1 MKNKLNKLL
10 VVLSSTTAIGLGYYV
25 LLYFINNGISIF
37 NNYIKGSKFNNNFI
51 ILRKVNIKFY
61 NNIIIMLGLL
71 LINIILLNY
80 YISFELNSHLDDYI
94 RVHNHI
100 LGIKDN

>member
-25 LLYFINNGISIF
+25 LLYFF

-94 RVHNHI
+94 IVHNHI